1 MSKYYR
7 ILCYYELLLL
17 LLFSLM
23 WPCHNFLKSWPN
35 TARNQRAGAC
45 GCHTCRSRTQG
56 EERQVGSGL
65 ERTWKPSRFP
75 GRVPLERLLCGTGH
89 GWGDLRCPG
98 PPPAQPH
105 WSHSLW
111 ARQHADSREG
121 TRVFLELL
129 PNPFSGKMAPL
140 VPQSVNWMWLFIHV
154 PVVSQKCVIIL
165 WFDFLIYKGGKT
177 KRRFVVGWW
186 VMHMKGPEKPG
197 DEIGSWHFSLLP
209 FRLLEPFRKD

>member
-1 MSKYYR
+1 MSQLSKKLAKHSQEPEGR
-7 ILCYYELLLL
+7 GLWMSHVQIQDPGGGEAGGEWIGEDMKAL
-17 LLFSLM
+17 SL
-23 WPCHNFLKSWPN
+23 
-35 TARNQRAGAC
+35 
-45 GCHTCRSRTQG
+45 SR
-56 EERQVGSGL
+56 
-65 ERTWKPSRFP
+65 
-75 GRVPLERLLCGTGH
+75 RVPLECLLCGTGH

-105 WSHSLW
+105 WSRSLW

-209 FRLLEPFRKD
+209 FRLLEPFGKD